1 MKRKPLLVFLTVV
14 SCTAFALG
22 SAACDGHAHTYGDF
36 IRLKESYRSTP
47 QILQC
52 AGEVISRNGGGRSL
66 APVREDGAKVC
77 VAECASPLSE
87 GIFVAKEI
95 ARMAGGLDML
105 GKGREEKLRSF
116 GEGDVLLSD
125 GRPSSGGAVR
135 LATLHEAKGLEFPV
149 VFLFGINEK
158 ILPLE
163 HAGETN
169 VQEERRLFYVG
180 ITRAKEELILT
191 TSGAPSPF
199 LEELPEEAAREKAAP
214 KPVYRQMSL
223 F

>member
-1 MKRKPLLVFLTVV
+1 MSGTLAFFGALCGGKERAQAEEFLGGPPAFDRAKEKFAPLLRARPRKILAEWQEYLHIGTAAYRELTDAARYADMREFLE
-14 SCTAFALG
+14 AM
-22 SAACDGHAHTYGDF
+22 
-36 IRLKESYRSTP
+36 
-47 QILQC
+47 
-52 AGEVISRNGGGRSL
+52 
-66 APVREDGAKVC
+66 
-77 VAECASPLSE
+77 
-87 GIFVAKEI
+87 
-95 ARMAGGLDML
+95 RMG
-105 GKGREEKLRSF
+105 

-135 LATLHEAKGLEFPV
+135 LATLHGAKGLEFPV

-199 LEELPEEAAREKAAP
+199 LEELPEGAAREKAAP